1 MGASTG
7 NMLVDKYASLLHI
20 FETASS
26 IGLPIMVHCEDSE
39 TINANMDRMRKT
51 YGDDPPVILH
61 PAIRSEEACF
71 ESSALAAQLAKTFNS
86 THQHSS
92 GNPSPW
98 WKHNRRGSG
107 GSPPF

>member
-39 TINANMDRMRKT
+39 TINANMDRMLSKE
-51 YGDDPPVILH
+51 PSEAV
-61 PAIRSEEACF
+61 AIYPKMDCVR
-71 ESSALAAQLAKTFNS
+71 
-86 THQHSS
+86 
-92 GNPSPW
+92 
-98 WKHNRRGSG
+98 
-107 GSPPF
+107 